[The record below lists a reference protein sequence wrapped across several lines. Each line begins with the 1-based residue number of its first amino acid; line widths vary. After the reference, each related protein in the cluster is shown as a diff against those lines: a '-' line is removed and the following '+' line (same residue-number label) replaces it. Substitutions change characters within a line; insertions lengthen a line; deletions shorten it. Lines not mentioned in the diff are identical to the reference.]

1 MVTITKIGEEYNSQI
16 LEISGLST
24 DPKPVDHIDGVSIAN
39 GSTFKE
45 IDTGK
50 EYTYNESA
58 ETWHINKSASS
69 GGGSG
74 VDGEDGATFT
84 PAVSADGTL
93 SWSNDKGLENPAPV
107 NIKGPKGD
115 TGATGPAGA
124 DGAKGE
130 KGDRGEQ
137 GLQGIPG
144 EKGDTGAPGA
154 DGAKG
159 DKGDKGDTGPAGA
172 NGAQGPKGDQGEP
185 GKDGA
190 DGAAG
195 KDGTDGKDGEDGG
208 YYTPGVTQPTTDTMQ
223 ISFAPSKSDMPAV
236 NPVTVNLPVS
246 ENSGQNVELDT
257 TLTQSGKAAD
267 AKAVGDALDEL
278 EGKIPSIDGLA
289 KTEDIPTKPED
300 IGAQPKGDYLTKAP
314 VESVNGKTGAVKLSA
329 SDVGALPNT
338 YTPPDQTAEQVG
350 ADPAGTALTVVGEHN
365 VAPDSHNDIRGALKA
380 LSDRLT
386 AFFDSDDQTL
396 DELSEIVA
404 YIKSNKSLIDAI
416 TTSKVS
422 VSDIVNDLTT
432 NVANR
437 PLSAAQGV
445 VLKAL
450 FDKIPEW
457 ALAASKPSYTKS
469 EVGLSNV
476 DNVRQYSASNPPP
489 YPVTSVNGQTGA
501 VTVDVPTKVSQLD
514 NDSKFISAVTEAM
527 ITAALGYTPIN
538 PGKVTL
544 GRHEDG
550 LLYLFVDSKPVG
562 TGVELPTGGIDGYI
576 TEDKQIV
583 FNNLPDGEYTLAYLM
598 EDGSIV
604 TIGELVKDT
613 NTYYS
618 ITNNLTNCTNSNS
631 ATQVVEGESYSATIT
646 ANSGYELESVTVTMG
661 GVDIT
666 ATAVSGTEINI
677 ASVSGDIVITA
688 VAVEAVN
695 TPGYTNLAKNF
706 TSGRFNSS
714 GAITTSTLQNSV
726 VCEDY
731 IPFEAGTT
739 VRIKGLQMGAVDS
752 VNHCVQF
759 TNSSKVNLITSN
771 HSYPG
776 ENGSKT
782 INWKKETDEVYQYN
796 NVSNADCTYMR
807 VSGVLVG
814 STVDVIITVN
824 EEIPETPAYTNLAK
838 TFAEGY
844 RISAS
849 SGLVAQAGA
858 TAVEDYIPVNDGDTV
873 YIKGFGAMTDWHCG
887 FYNADKVVQSAGKLN
902 AQEIYGTYAYD
913 SSTGV
918 ASFTLKDP
926 TNIRL
931 MRFSGALTGTTAD
944 VIITVNEPIV

>member
-1 MVTITKIGEEYNSQI
+1 MAYTNVTADGDTVNVQT
-16 LEISGLST
+16 SG
-24 DPKPVDHIDGVSIAN
+24 DV
-39 GSTFKE
+39 
-45 IDTGK
+45 
-50 EYTYNESA
+50 
-58 ETWHINKSASS
+58 
-69 GGGSG
+69 
-74 VDGEDGATFT
+74 FT
-84 PAVSADGTL
+84 QGDNLNVEMFTAVSADGGAYIRRLTINGVAYDLAVGQAGSGVPGTKYPGVPGQFYTDLDSGEVYVCMGGSADVGVYIWNTIIPPTL
-93 SWSNDKGLENPAPV
+93 STSGVRLNHKTGIDSAYVVANKGAIVVSNSGKDAVVRGVADPV
-107 NIKGPKGD
+107 NANDVANKQYVDNLAFSGGNGTIV
-115 TGATGPAGA
+115 AGVA
-124 DGAKGE
+124 
-130 KGDRGEQ
+130 
-137 GLQGIPG
+137 
-144 EKGDTGAPGA
+144 
-154 DGAKG
+154 
-159 DKGDKGDTGPAGA
+159 
-172 NGAQGPKGDQGEP
+172 
-185 GKDGA
+185 
-190 DGAAG
+190 
-195 KDGTDGKDGEDGG
+195 
-208 YYTPGVTQPTTDTMQ
+208 
-223 ISFAPSKSDMPAV
+223 
-236 NPVTVNLPVS
+236 
-246 ENSGQNVELDT
+246 
-257 TLTQSGKAAD
+257 
-267 AKAVGDALDEL
+267 
-278 EGKIPSIDGLA
+278 
-289 KTEDIPTKPED
+289 
-300 IGAQPKGDYLTKAP
+300 
-314 VESVNGKTGAVKLSA
+314 SVNGKTGDVVLSA
-329 SDVGALPNT
+329 SDVGALPDT
-338 YTPPDQTAEQVG
+338 YTPPNQTADQVG
-350 ADPAGTALTVVGEHN
+350 ADPTGTAANAVSGHN
-365 VAPDSHNDIRGALKA
+365 VDRYAHNDIRMLLQDLTDRINVALNSTDTD
-380 LSDRLT
+380 L
-386 AFFDSDDQTL
+386 DQL
-396 DELSEIVA
+396 AEIVA
-404 YIKSNKSLIDAI
+404 YIKSNKSLIDGI

-457 ALAASKPSYTKS
+457 ALAASKPGYTKS

-476 DNVRQYSASNPPP
+476 DNVRQYSVSNPPP
-489 YPVTSVNGQTGA
+489 YPVTSVNGKTGA
-501 VTVDVPTKVSQLD
+501 VTVDVPTMVSQLT
-514 NDSKFISAVTEAM
+514 NDSKFISAITDAM

-538 PGKVTL
+538 PGKATL
-544 GRHEDG
+544 GRHTDG

-598 EDGSIV
+598 DDGSIV

-618 ITNNLTNCTNSNS
+618 VTSNLTNCTSSNS
-631 ATQVVEGESYSATIT
+631 ATQAVEGGSYEATIT
-646 ANSGYELESVTVTMG
+646 ANAGYELESVTVTMG

-666 ATAVSGTEINI
+666 ATVVSGGKITIAAVSG
-677 ASVSGDIVITA
+677 GIVVTA

-739 VRIKGLQMGAVDS
+739 VRIKGLQMGTVDS

-759 TNSSKVNLITSN
+759 TNSSKVNLDTSN

-887 FYNADKVVQSAGKLN
+887 LYNADKVVQSAGKLN

-918 ASFTLKDP
+918 ASFTLKDL
-926 TNIRL
+926 TDIRF